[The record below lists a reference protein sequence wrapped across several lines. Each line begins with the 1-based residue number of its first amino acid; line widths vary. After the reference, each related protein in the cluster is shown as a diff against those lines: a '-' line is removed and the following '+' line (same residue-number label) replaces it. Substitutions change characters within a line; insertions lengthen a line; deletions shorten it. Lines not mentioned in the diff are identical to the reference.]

1 MIDLN
6 LAKLIYDT
14 YKFIQS
20 EEHILV
26 EDSHAD
32 KSMALIMLET
42 VDTSNLVSLFKL
54 GIQALKESASL
65 MCKRSPKSPN
75 YRLNNY

>member
-26 EDSHAD
+26 EDSHTD

-54 GIQALKESASL
+54 SIQALKESASL
-65 MCKRSPKSPN
+65 MCKRST
-75 YRLNNY
+75 NNY